1 VAYELCEHRELA
13 FLCGRYEGVDERV
26 RQYLVTDEISIGDY
40 VLSGG
45 ELPAM
50 VIIDSIVRLLPG
62 ALGDPKG
69 SKDDSHSSGLLEHP
83 HYTRP
88 AEFRGWEVPE
98 VLASGDHARINR
110 WRREQALLRTYQR
123 RPDLLEVADLS
134 EEDREYL
141 DTLKKGKSTDLSGA
155 DKD

>member
-1 VAYELCEHRELA
+1 
-13 FLCGRYEGVDERV
+13 
-26 RQYLVTDEISIGDY
+26 
-40 VLSGG
+40 
-45 ELPAM
+45 
-50 VIIDSIVRLLPG
+50 
-62 ALGDPKG
+62 
-69 SKDDSHSSGLLEHP
+69 
-83 HYTRP
+83 
-88 AEFRGWEVPE
+88 
-98 VLASGDHARINR
+98 VLASGDHARINQ